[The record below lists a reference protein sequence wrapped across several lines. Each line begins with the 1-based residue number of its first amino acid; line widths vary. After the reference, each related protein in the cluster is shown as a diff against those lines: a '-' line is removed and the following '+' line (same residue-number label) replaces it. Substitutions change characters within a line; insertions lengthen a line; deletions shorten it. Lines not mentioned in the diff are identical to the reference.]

1 MPRRTRRR
9 KTTKKLDPEVEYTPS
24 KLVVTTTRELPGAP
38 VAGTLDRLPAR
49 EAIYRTLQQRGPMT
63 VADLAAEF
71 GAMTAAGARPPYAED
86 PALYVLR
93 MIGGSARELPPLAPF
108 EDLVRAFAA
117 DPAPDPD
124 YGFELRPA

>member
-1 MPRRTRRR
+1 MARPTSRR
-9 KTTKKLDPEVEYTPS
+9 KTTKKLDPGKEYTPAD
-24 KLVVTTTRELPGAP
+24 LVVTTERELRGAP
-38 VAGTLDRLPAR
+38 AVGTLDRLPAR
-49 EAIYRTLQQRGPMT
+49 EAIYRTLQRRGPMT

-93 MIGGSARELPPLAPF
+93 MIGGSARQLPPLAPF
-108 EDLVRAFAA
+108 EELVRAFAV
-117 DPAPDPD
+117 DPTPDPD